1 MFASIPWWVYVMIGF
16 IFFSGYMAFRAMK
29 AEYELEQQFIE
40 KEGKVY
46 IDRINEA
53 RKKREREGNA
63 SN

>member
-53 RKKREREGNA
+53 RKKREREGNV

>member
-53 RKKREREGNA
+53 RKKRKREGNA

>member
-1 MFASIPWWVYVMIGF
+1 MFASIPWWVYLMIGF

-53 RKKREREGNA
+53 RKKRERKGNA